1 MNWRASNILDPIHET
16 LDPRVFDDAG
26 SPEPRLKKQHR
37 TWILALVHK
46 VLDDHGYSHVDDWM
60 HLVLTGSLTTYQ
72 YSDESDVDVSVFVDV
87 DKFPEWSRGEM
98 IGVMTGNVD
107 GQILP
112 GTPHPMQC
120 FVVPQG
126 IAPQDLYK
134 PGLRSGYDLR
144 EQRWIVPPEKDRV
157 FDVKAQMHG
166 AYVKAVEAA
175 DKMSRLLKYDPPRAV
190 TYWHQIHKRRRD
202 DQLRGLGDFTES
214 NIIYKELANRGLFPE
229 ISEASGEY
237 IAKVAAFGDKPEDWE
252 GWSSDE
258 PKGPWNHP
266 PDRWSDEDWLQWNRD
281 QVRPKVTK
289 PDPNCKVCYGQGY
302 LTGTD
307 DKEYPCY
314 RCMRGKTPP
323 VTDLR
328 KVDPRYLARTANWWP
343 GQEAKAIVD
352 TEGNAHLVHGMD
364 THARAA
370 EKLGIRGR
378 AWYWITRD
386 GGVVWDS
393 NFGTGADDV
402 DKVVALRPEF
412 HVAPDQ
418 QALWDRVWKGSKTWD
433 PREWVR
439 QQHDDPNLVTT
450 PARLVGMP
458 WVPGYYGKALQ
469 DADGVL
475 HTWNVEER
483 GGIPHHGDV
492 AEGLPRGEYY
502 NPIRIMPDGSLDPQ
516 RPINPREFHP
526 TYYPS
531 IFEQEPRLRY
541 APPNTND
548 PRAAPDPSFNNWTL
562 GATEEPIEKKLK
574 EYAAGIKHC
583 GDYGYLYWHPE
594 DKKAHWT
601 AGDADGPPEYDDPN
615 DIEAGLRKIDG
626 VADAQIGDE
635 GGPARDPEAE
645 GWVQLWPDR
654 TKTATNWTDYYRQVE
669 EQPEPEI
676 VPWEPGTPG
685 KAFLDPT
692 TGKVHTWKTDA
703 PDDKP
708 SVGIPHHTWVAKKL
722 GMNEMRASAWIS
734 PGGSVE
740 FPYLDSEPSSEAEQ
754 RAVLDH
760 IARRTSHVK
769 RGLGDPRL
777 TIVRK
782 WVYNGDTGELAVGEE
797 APEEGAAL
805 SHAQLA
811 EQLGVGPDT
820 PWIGGTISRTGWV
833 STEVGHDRNKVRVP
847 AHQALREQVPDIE
860 GFVGGE
866 AQPISDPEPVQMLD
880 WSL

>member
-107 GQILP
+107 GQTLP

-458 WVPGYYGKALQ
+458 WVPGYHGKAFQ
-469 DADGVL
+469 DPEGNL
-475 HTWNVEER
+475 HTWNVEDR
-483 GGIPHHGDV
+483 GGVPHHQDMAREFG
-492 AEGLPRGEYY
+492 GQYY
-502 NPIRIMPDGSLDPQ
+502 NPIRIMPDGSIDPA
-516 RPINPREFHP
+516 RPITRQEYHP
-526 TYYPS
+526 DLYPK
-531 IFEQEPRLRY
+531 IFEDEPRIHY
-541 APPNTND
+541 APPILFGERPID
-548 PRAAPDPSFNNWTL
+548 GGWVFS
-562 GATEEPIEKKLK
+562 ATEPVEERLK

-583 GDYGYLYWHPE
+583 GDYGFLYWHPE

-601 AGDADGPPEYDDPN
+601 AGDADGPPEYDDPA

-635 GGPARDPEAE
+635 GGPAQDPEAE

-654 TKTATNWTDYYRQVE
+654 
-669 EQPEPEI
+669 
-676 VPWEPGTPG
+676 
-685 KAFLDPT
+685 
-692 TGKVHTWKTDA
+692 
-703 PDDKP
+703 
-708 SVGIPHHTWVAKKL
+708 SVGERKANH
-722 GMNEMRASAWIS
+722 NERDARDHVRGDGREARSFGRNED
-734 PGGSVE
+734 GGGESGETKDESEDNEYGSKSVH
-740 FPYLDSEPSSEAEQ
+740 AH
-754 RAVLDH
+754 R
-760 IARRTSHVK
+760 IAF
-769 RGLGDPRL
+769 GDPRA